1 MATTATAPAYGPTD
15 SYVGK
20 SGIWAWL
27 TTVDHKRIGT
37 LYLFTSLFF
46 FIVGG
51 LEAGMIRWQLAGP
64 NKHVL
69 SAEAYNQMFTMHG
82 TTMIFLAVMPLS
94 AAFFNYLIPLQ
105 IGARDV
111 AFPRLNAFSYW
122 VYLFGAMF
130 MNFSWFIGA
139 APNGGWF
146 GYAPLTTMQFSPGLN
161 IDFWVIGLQILGV
174 SSLAAAFN
182 FITTIINMRAPGMNL
197 MRMGMFTWN
206 AFVVQFLLVL
216 AFPVITIALVFLL
229 FDRFFGTNFYTIAAG
244 ADPLLWQH
252 LFWIFG
258 HPEVYILILPAFGL
272 TSEIIPAFSRKP
284 IFGYPVMVYATM
296 LIAFLG
302 FGVWA
307 HHMFAVG
314 MGPIGDTVFGVTTL
328 LIAIP
333 TGVKIF
339 NWIFTMWGGSIRFS
353 EIIPAF
359 SRKPIFGYPVM
370 VYATMLIAFLGFGV
384 WAHHMFAVGMGPI
397 GDTVFGVTT
406 LLIAIPTGVKIF
418 NWIFTMWG
426 GSIRFS
432 TAMKFAIGLVA
443 LFTIGGISGVMHAS
457 PPADLQQTDTYF
469 VVAHF
474 HYVLFGGSMMGIFGG
489 IYFYYPKMTGRL
501 LSEKLGT
508 WHFWLTFVGMN
519 LTFFPMHFSGLLGMP
534 RRIYTYE
541 AGQGLET
548 FNLLS
553 SIGTAVLM
561 VGTLIFI
568 VNFFRSFK
576 AGAIAGNDP
585 WGGGTL
591 EWSIPSPPPEYNFAR
606 IPRVTSRYPMW
617 DVKTPALTAEVP
629 HTVKGD
635 TRLDVDVA
643 SKHTGH
649 AHPNPVGNE
658 PKQVAE
664 SGMHIEL
671 ATGESA
677 KDLGIPMPNPTIKP
691 LLCAAGMVIM
701 FSGLLFIHKN
711 NMPLALAT
719 IMGGALIMIV
729 SLYGWLLTPLEDAH

>member
-1 MATTATAPAYGPTD
+1 MAPAAAFTPHVD
-15 SYVGK
+15 SYGGE
-20 SGIWAWL
+20 SGVWSWL

-51 LEAGMIRWQLAGP
+51 LEAALIRWQLATP
-64 NKHVL
+64 NAQVL

-82 TTMIFLAVMPLS
+82 TTMIFLAIMPLS

-146 GYAPLTTMQFSPGLN
+146 GYAPLTTMQFSQGMN
-161 IDFWVIGLQILGV
+161 IDFWVLGLQILGV

-216 AFPVITIALVFLL
+216 AFPVITIALVFLQ
-229 FDRFFGTNFYTIAAG
+229 FDRFFCTTFYTIAAG

-252 LFWIFG
+252 LFWVFG

-272 TSEIIPAFSRKP
+272 VSEIIPAFSRKP

-307 HHMFAVG
+307 HHMFSVG
-314 MGPIGDTVFGVTTL
+314 MGAIADTVFGVTTL

-339 NWIFTMWGGSIRFS
+339 NWIFTMWGGSIQ
-353 EIIPAF
+353 
-359 SRKPIFGYPVM
+359 
-370 VYATMLIAFLGFGV
+370 
-384 WAHHMFAVGMGPI
+384 
-397 GDTVFGVTT
+397 
-406 LLIAIPTGVKIF
+406 
-418 NWIFTMWG
+418 
-426 GSIRFS
+426 FS
-432 TAMKFAIGLVA
+432 TAMKFAIGLVG

-469 VVAHF
+469 IVAHF

-501 LSEKLGT
+501 LSETLGS
-508 WHFWLTFVGMN
+508 WHFWLTFIGMN

-541 AGQGLET
+541 AGQGWEGY
-548 FNLLS
+548 NMAS
-553 SIGTAVLM
+553 SLGTVVLM
-561 VGTLIFI
+561 VGTLIF
-568 VNFFRSFK
+568 VYNFFRGFK
-576 AGAIAGNDP
+576 VGAIAGNDP

-606 IPRVTSRYPMW
+606 IPTVTSRYPMW
-617 DVKTPALTAEVP
+617 DMKSPALTADVP
-629 HTVKGD
+629 HTESGD
-635 TRLDVDVA
+635 KRLDVDVA
-643 SKHTGH
+643 SKHAGSG
-649 AHPNPVGNE
+649 HPNPIGSV
-658 PKQVAE
+658 PQQVAE

-671 ATGESA
+671 ATGETA

-691 LLCAAGMVIM
+691 LICAAGMVIM
-701 FSGLLFIHKN
+701 FSGLVVIHTN
-711 NMPLALAT
+711 NMPLAIAVML
-719 IMGGALIMIV
+719 GGALIMVV
-729 SLYGWLLTPLEDAH
+729 SLYAWLLTPLEDAH